1 MLKLI
6 AIFVLFMHFWVKG
19 TTCLCLMFSYF
30 VNLYKSVS
38 VVEGFVFMVRLQ
50 GGYMTI
56 MELVGSFNEQNC

>member
-1 MLKLI
+1 
-6 AIFVLFMHFWVKG
+6 
-19 TTCLCLMFSYF
+19 MFSYF

>member
-1 MLKLI
+1 MYVFISNEDLG
-6 AIFVLFMHFWVKG
+6 IFKISSYVEMH
-19 TTCLCLMFSYF
+19 F